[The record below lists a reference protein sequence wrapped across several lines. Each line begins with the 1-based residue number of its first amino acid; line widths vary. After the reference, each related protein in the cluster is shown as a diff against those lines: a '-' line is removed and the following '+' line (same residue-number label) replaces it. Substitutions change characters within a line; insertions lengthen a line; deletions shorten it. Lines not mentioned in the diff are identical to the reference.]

1 MNMRTTLYIIA
12 NTYFLTDFLMER
24 VEDCDSIRVIR
35 HPEKRRG
42 LRWSVFKFCEAFFL
56 GSQRRSLF
64 YTDEYIHELSRISP
78 SDSVLIF
85 GVENVKELK
94 IAMRFVRSRSVSLF
108 TWNPVRDY
116 NQSEWF
122 RTRHIE
128 ALKRIGT
135 RICTFDPVDSVG
147 YGLELVPQV
156 YRDVSAVACQDHVVD
171 NDVFFVGQDKGRFPV
186 LMRWYDILTN
196 AGCTAYFRVV
206 RDKRKTYLPQDDVSF
221 LSPSGLSYPDTLKWI
236 QRSRCLLD
244 IAQENQSGLTV
255 RALEA
260 FFFRKKLITNNQAIV
275 DSDLYDP
282 SRVFVIGRDD
292 PARIAEFLAGAA
304 VPVSGA
310 VLRKHDFRH
319 WCRQFLVAP
328 NVEEPP
334 MAAADRVTVYSMY
347 WDNIS
352 PAIRKAQQ
360 RVFAALGIPLVQE
373 DANLMPHGEWM
384 TDVLS
389 RHQPDDV
396 VVFCDID
403 AFPLTLAAYVQA
415 MAAARQGVLFGLAQ
429 FSNHKRGQDLYAG
442 PMFMAF
448 RKSVWESLG
457 SPALTAD
464 KRYDAAEGLSAAA
477 RQRGIQVQ
485 MVMPTACLI
494 PKWPLANRGVFGI
507 GTFYGDCEFFHL
519 FESRRAAY
527 EPLLLNV
534 AQDVIDGHKPDFG
547 RYLELTATVASKPVS
562 GPPGKNWVPKP
573 LRRFFAR
580 RPQ

>member
-1 MNMRTTLYIIA
+1 MSVTRTLHIVA
-12 NTYFLTDFLMER
+12 NTYFLTDFLLDGIKDC
-24 VEDCDSIRVIR
+24 EDIRVIR
-35 HPEKRRG
+35 HPQPRRG
-42 LRWSVFKFCEAFFL
+42 WYWSVLKFAETYVL
-56 GSQRRSLF
+56 RSHRSSLF
-64 YTDEYIHELSRISP
+64 FGKEYVEAYAGVGPH
-78 SDSVLIF
+78 DSVLFF
-85 GVENVKELK
+85 GVDNIKELR
-94 IAMRFVRSRSVSLF
+94 IATRFVPTDHVSLF
-108 TWNPVRDY
+108 VWNPVQDFGQPARSSRKHGISLASLGD
-116 NQSEWF
+116 
-122 RTRHIE
+122 RV
-128 ALKRIGT
+128 
-135 RICTFDPVDSVG
+135 CTFDPGDAERFQ
-147 YGLELVPQV
+147 LKLVNQV
-156 YRDVSAVACQDHVVD
+156 YRDVSGVRDDSVKTD
-171 NDVFFVGQDKGRFPV
+171 IDVFFVGYDKGRLPV
-186 LMRWYDILTN
+186 LRQWHAVLTG
-196 AGCTAYFRVV
+196 AGLEVHFRVV
-206 RDKRKTYLPQDDVSF
+206 RDKRKTYLPHEDVSF
-221 LSPSGLSYPDTLKWI
+221 LFPSGLSYPETLKWI

-275 DSDLYDP
+275 HSDLYHP

-292 PARIAEFLAGAA
+292 PARIAEFLTGTS
-304 VPVSGA
+304 VPVSED

-319 WCRQFLVAP
+319 WCRQFLVVP
-328 NVEEPP
+328 TLEEPS

-352 PAIRKAQQ
+352 PALREAQ
-360 RVFAALGIPLVQE
+360 RLVFAALGIPLVQE

-389 RHQPDDV
+389 RHQSDDV

-403 AFPLTLAAYVQA
+403 AFPLTLTAYEQA
-415 MAAARQGVLFGLAQ
+415 IEAARQGVLFGLAQ
-429 FSNHKRGQDLYAG
+429 FSNHKQGQDLYAG

-448 RKSVWESLG
+448 RKSVWEALG
-457 SPALTAD
+457 SPALAAD
-464 KRYDAAEGLSAAA
+464 KRYDAAEGLSAVA
-477 RQRGIQVQ
+477 RQRGVQVQ

-534 AQDVIDGHKPDFG
+534 AQDVIQGRKPDFG
-547 RYLELTATVASKPVS
+547 RYLDLTATVASQPGS
-562 GPPGKNWVPKP
+562 GAPSKNWVPKP

>member
-1 MNMRTTLYIIA
+1 MTRTLHIVA
-12 NTYFLTDFLMER
+12 NAYFLTDFLLDA
-24 VEDCDSIRVIR
+24 VKGCEDIRVIR
-35 HPEKRRG
+35 HPQPRRG
-42 LRWSVFKFCEAFFL
+42 WHWSVLKSAETYVLRSHRFSWFF
-56 GSQRRSLF
+56 GQ
-64 YTDEYIHELSRISP
+64 EYVKAYAGVGP
-78 SDSVLIF
+78 DDSVLFF
-85 GVENVKELK
+85 GVDNIKELR
-94 IAMRFVRSRSVSLF
+94 IATRFVPTHHVSVF
-108 TWNPVRDY
+108 VWNPVQDFGRSSWSSRKHG
-116 NQSEWF
+116 NSL
-122 RTRHIE
+122 
-128 ALKRIGT
+128 ALLGERV
-135 RICTFDPVDSVG
+135 CTFDPGDADRFQ
-147 YGLELVPQV
+147 LKLVNQV
-156 YRDVSAVACQDHVVD
+156 YRDVSAIRDESVQPDI
-171 NDVFFVGQDKGRFPV
+171 DVFFVGYDKGRLPV
-186 LMRWYDILTN
+186 LRQWHGLLTA
-196 AGCTAYFRVV
+196 AGLDVHFRVV

-221 LSPSGLSYPDTLKWI
+221 LSPGGLSYPDTLKWI

-275 DSDLYDP
+275 GSDLYDP

-292 PARIAEFLAGAA
+292 PATIVEFLAGAA
-304 VPVSGA
+304 VPVSDA

-457 SPALTAD
+457 SPALAAD

-519 FESRRAAY
+519 FESRRAAH

-534 AQDVIDGHKPDFG
+534 AQDVIDGRKPDFG